1 VTTIN
6 AVPMAD
12 RASIY
17 ENLDRGEEQPSA
29 KAIAA
34 MCEKIAIPSSSEAL
48 TA

>member
-17 ENLDRGEEQPSA
+17 EHPDPGEDQPSSQ
-29 KAIAA
+29 AIAA
-34 MCEKIAIPSSSEAL
+34 MREKIAIPSSSETL